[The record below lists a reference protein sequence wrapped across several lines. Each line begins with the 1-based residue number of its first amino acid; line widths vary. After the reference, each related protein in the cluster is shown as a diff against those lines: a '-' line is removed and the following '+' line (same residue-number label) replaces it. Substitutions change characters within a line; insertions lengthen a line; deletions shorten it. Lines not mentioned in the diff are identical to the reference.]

1 MAVGLDYVL
10 STRTKAIA
18 DLTDPYSRRS
28 AAERGLNWMTQKFG
42 NWTLMNQWNSALK
55 SWSGM
60 IVQSRILDAARQ
72 VSAGGT
78 LSKSEMRKMAQV
90 GINEDVLRRI
100 GEQFGKHGE
109 DMDGLLTGHSHL
121 WDDRFAREIFQS
133 AVLKDVDSV
142 IVTHGVGDTPLFL
155 VKKAGR

>member
-1 MAVGLDYVL
+1 
-10 STRTKAIA
+10 
-18 DLTDPYSRRS
+18 
-28 AAERGLNWMTQKFG
+28 MTQKFG

-60 IVQSRILDAARQ
+60 IVQSRILTRLA

-100 GEQFGKHGE
+100 GEQFRKHG
-109 DMDGLLTGHSHL
+109 GYG
-121 WDDRFAREIFQS
+121 R
-133 AVLKDVDSV
+133 AVNR
-142 IVTHGVGDTPLFL
+142 
-155 VKKAGR
+155 A